1 MVGRRGQ
8 KINGLGGVLFGLML
22 ILFARF
28 VPFGAVGTMRMGRS
42 KVVQVIPQ
50 PPTSKAT
57 AIADGEPTTVMTA
70 GIGNLDTSNE
80 SEPTA

>member
-1 MVGRRGQ
+1 
-8 KINGLGGVLFGLML
+8 
-22 ILFARF
+22 
-28 VPFGAVGTMRMGRS
+28 MRMGRA

-50 PPTSKAT
+50 PPTSKA
-57 AIADGEPTTVMTA
+57 AALADGEPTTVMTA